1 MTTAK
6 LFRHG
11 GSQAVRLPKAFRF
24 TGSAVAIAREGETVV
39 LRPLPARTFLSF
51 SAIARHLADAFPEAA
66 DFPSPPPRPGKHER
80 AAPTF

>member
-24 TGSAVAIAREGETVV
+24 PGSAVAIAREGETVV
-39 LRPLPARTFLSF
+39 LRPLPTRTFRSF
-51 SAIARHLADAFPEAA
+51 AAIARHLAETFPESGE
-66 DFPSPPPRPGKHER
+66 FPSPPPRPRKHDR
-80 AAPTF
+80 SAPTF